1 MQKTEKER
9 ARKDIE
15 MLSKLVEYF
24 EKCGLAKKYKNSF
37 EWAKNYLNDA
47 KHYYKKNDY
56 FSSFGCANY
65 AYGILD
71 GILINEKI
79 KEKVLKELG
88 L

>member
-9 ARKDIE
+9 AKKDIQ
-15 MLSKLVEYF
+15 MLSKLLEYF
-24 EKCGLAKKYKNSF
+24 ENSGLAKKYKDSF
-37 EWAKNYLNDA
+37 EWAKNYFRDA
-47 KHYYKKNDY
+47 EHYYKKGDY

-65 AYGILD
+65 GYGILD
-71 GILINEKI
+71 GILINEGI

>member
-9 ARKDIE
+9 AKKDIE

-24 EKCGLAKKYKNSF
+24 EKSGLAEKYKSSF
-37 EWAKNYLNDA
+37 EWAKNYLADA
-47 KHYYKKNDY
+47 KHYYEKKDY

-65 AYGILD
+65 GYGILD
-71 GILINEKI
+71 GILINEGI
-79 KEKVLKELG
+79 KERVLKELG

>member
-1 MQKTEKER
+1 MQSEKER
-9 ARKDIE
+9 AVKDIR
-15 MLSKLVEYF
+15 MLSKLIEYF
-24 EKCGLAKKYKNSF
+24 IHSGLDKKYPEAF
-37 EWAKNYLNDA
+37 EWAKNYFKDA
-47 KHYYKKNDY
+47 EHYYKKGDY

-65 AYGILD
+65 GYGILD